1 MTQTRMSHQVAC
13 LPSDTAPHIH
23 LIFTYAR
30 SVSKCSAHFVL
41 LFYPLLSC
49 QRDRPLNMIAARRD
63 SSVGLLKAVD
73 DRVRDW
79 LAVAKER
86 HRGGVH
92 VDEDSDGVSIAD
104 CPT

>member
-1 MTQTRMSHQVAC
+1 MMRAHTMTQTRMSHQVAC

-49 QRDRPLNMIAARRD
+49 QSDRQAHERSTPRFERR
-63 SSVGLLKAVD
+63 SS
-73 DRVRDW
+73 
-79 LAVAKER
+79 
-86 HRGGVH
+86 
-92 VDEDSDGVSIAD
+92 
-104 CPT
+104 